1 MYEDAEGVHP
11 RTLKLIR
18 RLIEEVR
25 GPPLFRN
32 VSRYTGG
39 GVDPPPMDLVVGA
52 LRDAGYVGSSRTHFD
67 AAGVRT
73 DASPEELRRIVGEV
87 AARRVGERSRR
98 ASEREGSPGE

>member
-1 MYEDAEGVHP
+1 MHP

-39 GVDPPPMDLVVGA
+39 VDPPPMDSVVDA
-52 LRDAGYVGSSRTHFD
+52 LRDAGYAESSRTHFD

-73 DASPEELRRIVGEV
+73 DAPPEEIRRIVSEV

-98 ASEREGSPGE
+98 ASEREGSPVE

>member
-1 MYEDAEGVHP
+1 MYEDAEGVHS
-11 RTLKLIR
+11 RTLKRIR
-18 RLIEEVR
+18 RLIEEVH

-39 GVDPPPMDLVVGA
+39 GVDPPPMDLVVDA

-73 DASPEELRRIVGEV
+73 DASPEEIRRIVSEV